1 VFPLLLFLILGFLD
15 LGRAVYYYAALSN
28 AVREGTRYAIVSK
41 DALEQINPIDSAQK
55 TCAQQKTQQIASHDL
70 DIWNQ
75 IEDYLFDIADTV
87 NYTDLDLCVDIS
99 VTDNKYN
106 EVAVD
111 ATYCFT
117 PVTPGIAQII
127 GPGSATCPKGFDIVV
142 ASNMLV
148 TPGSRTK

>member
-1 VFPLLLFLILGFLD
+1 MLPLLIFLILGFLD

-28 AVREGTRYAIVSK
+28 AVREGTRYAIVNK
-41 DALEQINPIDSAQK
+41 VALEQINSIDSAQK
-55 TCAQQKTQQIASHDL
+55 TCAQQKAQQIASHDL

-75 IEDYLFDIADTV
+75 LEEYLFDIADTV
-87 NYTDLDLCVDIS
+87 NYTDLDVCVDIS
-99 VTDNKYN
+99 VYDNKYN
-106 EVAVD
+106 EVAVN

-117 PVTPGIAQII
+117 PVTPGIAQVI
-127 GPGSATCPKGFDIVV
+127 GPGSATCPNGIDIIA